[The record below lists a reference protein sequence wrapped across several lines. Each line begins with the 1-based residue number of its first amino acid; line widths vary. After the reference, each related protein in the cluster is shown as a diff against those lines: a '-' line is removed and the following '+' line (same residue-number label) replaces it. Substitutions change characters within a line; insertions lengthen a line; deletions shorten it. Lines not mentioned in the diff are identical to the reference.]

1 MNNFNQ
7 IPNSGRFNTLVG
19 MINANFQ
26 LTKQKIEELEHGGL
40 EGFCGVFASTQALNT
55 AYPSPRNGQWAY
67 VTTASPWKVYT
78 ASNGAWADS
87 GATYNGAIDISGLAS
102 QTDLNA
108 LDAKVDD
115 LLDDG
120 YQFGGVVTPASSPA
134 SSSTVSKWF
143 YIAWTAGDY
152 STNFGG
158 TSQTMT
164 LESGDLAVIIDN
176 AGTWSINKTGIV
188 AKEFADGYDTEP
200 TEDSEALMKSKD
212 IYTALQA
219 LKSEVDDEIAD
230 IDMNFASGESVSE
243 VSIASALGQD
253 GNALPTVG
261 AILNEVNVS
270 TLDDIKASALQR
282 GSTPTHYIAYKSI
295 GGVRFKVGVLDVFSN
310 PTGSVLTQVL
320 TTHYVLEGNQIS
332 DNVQEDGKVFQ
343 YYRSCKINGGTLP
356 TGVGVW
362 TNWKCVNESVW
373 ASAIAELRDRM
384 TSFRLI
390 SDSYSKSQ
398 TDTLLSAKQDTIN
411 DLSAIRSGAA
421 LGATAIQP
429 TDASEAVITAAEMDE
444 VLGG

>member
-7 IPNSGRFNTLVG
+7 IPNSGRFNSLVG

-40 EGFCGVFASTQALNT
+40 EGFCGFYAGT
-55 AYPSPRNGQWAY
+55 ATLLAAHPSPNDGQWAY
-67 VTTASPWKVYT
+67 VGSSAPWSVYV
-78 ASNGAWADS
+78 AYNGSWSDS
-87 GATYNGAIDISGLAS
+87 GVVYNGDVDPSELAD
-102 QTDLNA
+102 QAD
-108 LDAKVDD
+108 LDALETKVED

-120 YQFGGVVTPASSPA
+120 YQFGGLATPSSTPV
-134 SSSTVSKWF
+134 SSSTITKWF
-143 YIAWTAGDY
+143 YLAWQAGTY
-152 STNFGG
+152 THFGG
-158 TSQTMT
+158 ETVGRGQLALFIANGSQ
-164 LESGDLAVIIDN
+164 
-176 AGTWSINKTGIV
+176 WSINKTDII

-212 IYTALQA
+212 IYTALLA
-219 LKSEVDDEIAD
+219 LKDQVDDEITD

-243 VSIASALGQD
+243 VSITSALGQD

-261 AILNEVNVS
+261 AILNEVDAS
-270 TLDDIKASALQR
+270 TLDDIKSPSLQR
-282 GSTPTHYIAYKSI
+282 GSTPTHYIVYKAI

-320 TTHYVLEGNQIS
+320 TTHYVLGGNQIS
-332 DNVQEDGKVFQ
+332 GNEQKDGEVCQ

-356 TGVGVW
+356 TPQGQW
-362 TNWKCVNESVW
+362 TNWNYVNANAWTSLI
-373 ASAIAELRDRM
+373 SGLAERM
-384 TSFRLI
+384 VNYRLK
-390 SDSYSKSQ
+390 SDSYSKDQ
-398 TDTLLSAKQDTIN
+398 TDTLLNAKQDTIN
-411 DLSAIRSGAA
+411 DLSAIRSGAT